1 MSTLEYSIIFSVLCD
16 NVIYDSDMCDNTVTV
31 MYDIIFH
38 SINKSNIKKD
48 KTKSIIITNKLLTG
62 CDAWT

>member
-1 MSTLEYSIIFSVLCD
+1 MT
-16 NVIYDSDMCDNTVTV
+16 YDSDMCDNTVTV

-62 CDAWT
+62 CDT